1 MNNPIIKVD
10 NLQKDYSIKIK
21 QGFWKDALF
30 PKYKTI
36 SAIKNISFEID
47 RGESV
52 ALLGPNGAGKTTTMK
67 MLSGL
72 LYPSAGKVDALGFFP
87 FDRNNKYLKRIGLV
101 MGNRSGLGW
110 DLSPNQNFELAKKIY
125 EISDHDFSERVKRL
139 TQMLDVSE
147 YLDKQVRKLSLGERM
162 KFELIAC
169 LLHNPEILYL
179 DEPTIGLDIIS
190 KQRIRTF
197 LRNIQKESKI
207 TLLLTSHDMDD
218 VEKVSD
224 RVIVINHG
232 EIVFDDSMPKLL
244 RNYQDKKYLT
254 LILTEEVSKKEIEK
268 FGKIVD
274 HKALVYTIEISK
286 EKQAKTISKIMEDL
300 PVDDI
305 DIIHVPLEE
314 IIGNM
319 FKAKPH
325 ESTP

>member
-1 MNNPIIKVD
+1 MKNPVIKVES
-10 NLQKDYSIKIK
+10 LQKDYSIKVK
-21 QGFWKDALF
+21 QGFWKNAFF
-30 PKYKTI
+30 PKHKSI
-36 SAIKNISFEID
+36 SAVKDVSFEIE

-72 LYPSAGKVDALGFFP
+72 LYPTSGNVNVLGYFP
-87 FDRNNKYLKRIGLV
+87 FDRKNDYLKRIGLV
-101 MGNRSGLGW
+101 MGNRSGLAW
-110 DLSPNQNFELAKKIY
+110 DLTPNQNFELAKKIY
-125 EISDHDFSERVKRL
+125 EISDKDFDERVERL
-139 TQMLDVSE
+139 TKMLGVHD

-162 KFELIAC
+162 KLELVAS

-179 DEPTIGLDIIS
+179 DEPTIGLDILS

-197 LRNIQKESKI
+197 LRDIQRNSKI

-224 RVIVINHG
+224 RVMVINHG
-232 EIVFDDSMPKLL
+232 QLVFDNSMTALL

-254 LILTEEVSKKEIEK
+254 LILTDEVSRKEIEK

-274 HKALVYTIEISK
+274 HKALSYTIEISK
-286 EKQAKTISKIMEDL
+286 KKQAKTISKIMENL
-300 PVDDI
+300 PIDDV

-314 IIGNM
+314 IIGDM
-319 FKAKPH
+319 FTKKAAIG
-325 ESTP
+325 

>member
-1 MNNPIIKVD
+1 MKDTIIKVN
-10 NLQKDYSIKIK
+10 NLQKDYSVKIK

-30 PKYKTI
+30 PKHKLV
-36 SAIKNISFEID
+36 SAVKNISFEIE

-67 MLSGL
+67 VLSGL
-72 LYPSAGKVDALGFFP
+72 LFPSLGTVDVLGFFP
-87 FDRNNKYLKRIGLV
+87 FDRQNKYLKRIGLV
-101 MGNRSGLGW
+101 MGNRSGLAW
-110 DLSPNQNFELAKKIY
+110 DLTPNQNFELAQKIY
-125 EISDHDFSERVKRL
+125 EISDQDFSHRVKRL
-139 TQMLDVSE
+139 TQMLDVE
-147 YLDKQVRKLSLGERM
+147 DYLDKQVRKLSLGERM

-169 LLHNPEILYL
+169 LLHNPEVLYL

-190 KQRIRTF
+190 KQRIRSF
-197 LRNIQKESKI
+197 LRDIQRESQI

-254 LILTEEVSKKEIEK
+254 LILTEEVAKKSIEK

-274 HKALVYTIEISK
+274 HKPLSYTIEISK
-286 EKQAKTISKIMEDL
+286 VKQAKIISKIMEDL
-300 PVDDI
+300 PIDDI

-314 IIGNM
+314 IIGDM
-319 FKAKPH
+319 FTSKRPKDQ
-325 ESTP
+325 

>member
-1 MNNPIIKVD
+1 MKNSVIEIQ
-10 NLQKDYSIKIK
+10 NLRKDYSIKVK
-21 QGFWKDALF
+21 QAFWKDAFF
-30 PKYKTI
+30 PVHKSV
-36 SAIKNISFEID
+36 SAVKNISFSIK

-52 ALLGPNGAGKTTTMK
+52 ALLGPNGAGKTTIMK

-72 LYPSAGKVDALGFFP
+72 LHPSSGEIDVLGFFP
-87 FDRNNKYLKRIGLV
+87 FDRKNSYLKRIGLV
-101 MGNRSGLGW
+101 MGNRSGLAW
-110 DLSPNQNFELAKKIY
+110 DLTPNQNFELAKKIY
-125 EISDHDFSERVKRL
+125 EISDEEFHERVQRL
-139 TQMLDVSE
+139 TQMLDVSD

-162 KFELIAC
+162 KLELVAS

-197 LRNIQKESKI
+197 LRKIQKESQI

-232 EIVFDDSMPKLL
+232 KIVFDDSMHELL

-254 LILTEEVSKKEIEK
+254 LILTEEVPQKDITK

-274 HKALVYTIEISK
+274 RKPLSYTIEISK
-286 EKQAKTISKIMEDL
+286 TQQSKVITKIMEKL
-300 PVDDI
+300 PIDDI

-314 IIGNM
+314 IIGDM
-319 FKAKPH
+319 FTSRHKD
-325 ESTP
+325 TP